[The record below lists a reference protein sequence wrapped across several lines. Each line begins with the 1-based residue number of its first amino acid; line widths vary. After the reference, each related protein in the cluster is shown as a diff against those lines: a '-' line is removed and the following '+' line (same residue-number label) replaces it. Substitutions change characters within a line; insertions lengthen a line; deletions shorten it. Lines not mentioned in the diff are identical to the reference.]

1 MNQSPIH
8 TYFRQTAGLYY
19 SYIFALPLFLLYEL
33 LIRFSHAGQEQMVRI
48 SVDLWFQMLFSYFGL
63 DGLTAALTIA
73 ALIGASI
80 LYKNRGALPT
90 LKARYFIWLIAECVI
105 YAILFAILISQFLEL
120 ILNLNLQES
129 ISQLSKLQL
138 YALSLGAGLYEELF
152 FRVILVSGLFY
163 LFRNIFK
170 RKNAAYVAAA
180 IISALIFS
188 GVHYVGDFADTWTVG
203 SFLFRFLFGLTLN
216 VIYVIRGFGCAAW
229 THALYDLIVVFRL

>member
-1 MNQSPIH
+1 MKQSSIQ

-33 LIRFSHAGQEQMVRI
+33 LIRFSQAGQEQLVRI
-48 SVDLWFQMLFSYFGL
+48 SVDVWFQMLFSYFGL
-63 DGLTAALTIA
+63 DGLTTALTVA
-73 ALIGASI
+73 VLIGAFI
-80 LYKNRGALPT
+80 LYQNRGALPT
-90 LKARYFIWLIAECVI
+90 LKGRYFVWLITESVV
-105 YAILFAILISQFLEL
+105 YAILFAILISQFLEFL
-120 ILNLNLQES
+120 LNMNIQES

-163 LFRNIFK
+163 LFRKIFSQ
-170 RKNAAYVAAA
+170 KNSAYVAAA
-180 IISALIFS
+180 LISAVIFS
-188 GVHYVGDFADTWTVG
+188 GVHYVGNFADTWTLG

>member
-1 MNQSPIH
+1 MKPSSIQ

-33 LIRFSHAGQEQMVRI
+33 LIRFSQAGQEQLVRI
-48 SVDLWFQMLFSYFGL
+48 SVDVWFQMLFSYFGL
-63 DGLTAALTIA
+63 DGLTTALTVA
-73 ALIGASI
+73 VLIGAFI
-80 LYKNRGALPT
+80 LYQNRGALPT
-90 LKARYFIWLIAECVI
+90 LKGRYFVWLIAESVV
-105 YAILFAILISQFLEL
+105 YAILFAILISQFLEFL
-120 ILNLNLQES
+120 LNMNLQES

-163 LFRNIFK
+163 LFRKIF
-170 RKNAAYVAAA
+170 RQKNSAYVAAA
-180 IISALIFS
+180 LISAVIFS
-188 GVHYVGDFADTWTVG
+188 GVHYVGNFADTWTLG

>member
-1 MNQSPIH
+1 M
-8 TYFRQTAGLYY
+8 
-19 SYIFALPLFLLYEL
+19 
-33 LIRFSHAGQEQMVRI
+33 RI
-48 SVDLWFQMLFSYFGL
+48 SVDVWFQMLFSYFGL
-63 DGLTAALTIA
+63 DGLTAALAVA
-73 ALIGASI
+73 ALIGAFI
-80 LYKNRGALPT
+80 LYRNRGALPT
-90 LKARYFIWLIAECVI
+90 LKGRYFIWLIAECVV

-129 ISQLSKLQL
+129 ISQLSRLQL

-163 LFRNIFK
+163 LFSNIF
-170 RKNAAYVAAA
+170 RQKNWAYVAAA
-180 IISALIFS
+180 ILSAVIFS
-188 GVHYVGDFADTWTVG
+188 GVHYVGDFADTWTLG